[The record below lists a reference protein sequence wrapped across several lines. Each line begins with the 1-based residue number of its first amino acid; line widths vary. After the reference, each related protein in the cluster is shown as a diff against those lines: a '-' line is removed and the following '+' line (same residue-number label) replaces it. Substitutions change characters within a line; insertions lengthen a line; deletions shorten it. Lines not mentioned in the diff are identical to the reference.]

1 MKIVIP
7 DDYQDCV
14 RHLECFARLASH
26 DVTIYNDSVAEES
39 QLAQRFADADAL
51 VLIRERTRIT
61 PALLD
66 RLPRLRLVSQ
76 TGKVSNHINVAD
88 CTARGIAVAEGK
100 GDPGPTAE
108 LTWALVLSAMRHVP
122 QEVARLKGG
131 QWQGSLGRQLR
142 GRTLGVWSY
151 GRIGKMVA
159 NYGRAFGMKVWVWGR
174 EGSLADA
181 RTDGFEAAPSREA
194 FFAGSDV
201 VSLHVRLNAETRGLV
216 TPDDLAQ
223 MKPDALIVN
232 TSRAE
237 LVAPGALEAALK
249 AGCPGFAAVDVFEDE
264 PVLGARHPL
273 LALPNAVCTPHL
285 GYVERDNYELY
296 MGTAFDNV
304 LAFASGKPTNLADRE
319 VRLKP

>member
-1 MKIVIP
+1 
-7 DDYQDCV
+7 
-14 RHLECFARLASH
+14 
-26 DVTIYNDSVAEES
+26 
-39 QLAQRFADADAL
+39 
-51 VLIRERTRIT
+51 
-61 PALLD
+61 
-66 RLPRLRLVSQ
+66 
-76 TGKVSNHINVAD
+76 
-88 CTARGIAVAEGK
+88 
-100 GDPGPTAE
+100 
-108 LTWALVLSAMRHVP
+108 
-122 QEVARLKGG
+122 
-131 QWQGSLGRQLR
+131 
-142 GRTLGVWSY
+142 
-151 GRIGKMVA
+151 
-159 NYGRAFGMKVWVWGR
+159 MKVWVWGR

-249 AGCPGFAAVDVFEDE
+249 AGRPGFAAVDVFEDE

-304 LAFASGKPTNLADRE
+304 LAFASGKPTNLADRA